1 MHPIARLVV
10 AALLTAGVAGPAFAA
25 CTPLGPGGFPK
36 WLQGLRKEATGMGI
50 SPRGLAV
57 LDNIAYDKRV
67 IERDRSQ
74 STFSLTFLQF
84 QAKLIPA
91 ARLNKGQA
99 LLKKNAALF
108 SKIQKKYGVP
118 GPVLTAFWGLETD
131 FGGYMGD
138 FKTIQSLATLAYD
151 CRRPEKFRPQVFAAL
166 QIIDRGDMTE
176 DQMIGAWAGEIG
188 QVQFLPGD
196 FLESGVDADG
206 SGRVDLMS
214 SLPDIMY
221 SAANLL
227 VTHGWQANQP
237 WLQEVEVPQELPWD
251 QADIAIKHPRA
262 QWAKWGVTL
271 VGGKPI
277 KADKFQAS
285 LLLPMG
291 RHGPAF
297 LAYHN
302 FTKVYL
308 KWNESLVYSL
318 TAAYFA
324 TRLAGAPVVSPG
336 NGPVEALDYKQII
349 ELQKVLA
356 KKGFD
361 VGEIDGKL
369 GSMTRAAVKQLQIK
383 FGMPADSWP
392 TPDFLAK
399 IKHS

>member
-36 WLQGLRKEATGMGI
+36 WLQGLRKEAAGMGI

-57 LDNIAYDKRV
+57 LDDIAYDKRV

-91 ARLNKGQA
+91 ARLSKGQA
-99 LLKKNAALF
+99 MLKKNAALF

-308 KWNESLVYSL
+308 KWNESLTYAL

-324 TRLAGAPVVSPG
+324 TRLAGAPPVLPG
-336 NGPVEALDYKQII
+336 NGPVDALDYKQII

-399 IKHS
+399 IKRS